1 MRSRTIKVIVNW
13 RFFNKLYYDLKKNG
27 YVFIVIDLHILEP
40 QKNGSFVSTNNTE
53 DGLVLMQ
60 SSISM
65 GGHTLGGQTEADD
78 ETEYKTGILFY

>member
-1 MRSRTIKVIVNW
+1 
-13 RFFNKLYYDLKKNG
+13 
-27 YVFIVIDLHILEP
+27 
-40 QKNGSFVSTNNTE
+40 
-53 DGLVLMQ
+53 MQ